1 MLAKLAGILV
11 VGCIF
16 LGSAIM
22 PAYGGQGV
30 CCLCLQCPGSLP
42 ADCTLPLQADCVA
55 ACSALQCQDVT
66 VGSAEECA
74 AAPACPALV
83 APAPAAGGLALA
95 GMMAVLVG
103 VGASRILARKPR
115 A

>member
-1 MLAKLAGILV
+1 MTTKLAGILI
-11 VGCIF
+11 VGWIL

-22 PAYGGQGV
+22 PAYGGQGA

-42 ADCTLPLQADCVA
+42 DDCTLPLQADCVA
-55 ACSALQCQDVT
+55 ACSELLCQDVV
-66 VGSAEECA
+66 VGSPEECA
-74 AAPACPALV
+74 AQPACPALV

-103 VGASRILARKPR
+103 VGGARILARR
-115 A
+115 ARA